1 MQFFKRR
8 GKGTGALLAPVGGC
22 YHLLGPWEP
31 LEGIRALRKIV
42 MGGPQIDQN
51 RGGSLFWSIYVLFE
65 GPRQK
70 SDRGSSKHS
79 GSLLWSIWIC
89 RGPPPTPPPY
99 FGQFGASPPPL
110 SPVMVNMLPP
120 AFINP
125 CYGQFII
132 NGGCGVILQHYSPYV
147 ALLWSIYHHLGALM
161 PLYSNVCP
169 YQPW

>member
-1 MQFFKRR
+1 MFYLKAP
-8 GKGTGALLAPVGGC
+8 GKNLTGDHQNTVDPCYGQYEFAGG
-22 YHLLGPWEP
+22 L
-31 LEGIRALRKIV
+31 
-42 MGGPQIDQN
+42 
-51 RGGSLFWSIYVLFE
+51 
-65 GPRQK
+65 
-70 SDRGSSKHS
+70 
-79 GSLLWSIWIC
+79 
-89 RGPPPTPPPY
+89 PPTPYPY

-169 YQPW
+169 YQP

>member
-1 MQFFKRR
+1 MKHHCSWLFDTGCNESVPMTPLQIFFFQRR
-8 GKGTGALLAPVGGC
+8 GGLVKGNGVERSLNLSKYERENGGYQVYPLLAPVGSC

-31 LEGIRALRKIV
+31 LEGIRALCKIV

-89 RGPPPTPPPY
+89 RGPPPPLKIPILVNLV
-99 FGQFGASPPPL
+99 PPPL
-110 SPVMVNMLPP
+110 
-120 AFINP
+120 
-125 CYGQFII
+125 
-132 NGGCGVILQHYSPYV
+132 HW
-147 ALLWSIYHHLGALM
+147 ALLWSI
-161 PLYSNVCP
+161 
-169 YQPW
+169 